1 MGNYFTSSEN
11 KNTKQLAKNKNKKT
25 NEKKTN
31 YKKIYIPV
39 EIRNDVW
46 AKYCG
51 ISKKGKCYVCGDE
64 VQRYNNGWNCSHVK
78 AEVKNGATIVE
89 NLRVCCPT
97 CNKSM
102 GDQNL
107 YQYII
112 DYDKKGDG
120 HSNVKKYFRNNPDQ
134 LNDKRSN
141 NFQKHKK

>member
-1 MGNYFTSSEN
+1 MEPSAWHKLCFKSGFY
-11 KNTKQLAKNKNKKT
+11 KNFVDGMAILHDA
-25 NEKKTN
+25 
-31 YKKIYIPV
+31 
-39 EIRNDVW
+39 
-46 AKYCG
+46 A
-51 ISKKGKCYVCGDE
+51 
-64 VQRYNNGWNCSHVK
+64 
-78 AEVKNGATIVE
+78 VKNGATIVE